1 MSLSRREFTKSVA
14 AAAAAAPIIPAAAAE
29 SARDAVPPVQG
40 QGQQQQ
46 PVPSNEA
53 WALAEYIRV
62 KYGTRLSI
70 TDFNA
75 IVQRID
81 GGLRQAARLNDP
93 KLVNGDEPFFI
104 YRAWRSEA

>member
-1 MSLSRREFTKSVA
+1 MSISRRDFTKSVA
-14 AAAAAAPIIPAAAAE
+14 AAAAVPLIPATGAVDQPAA
-29 SARDAVPPVQG
+29 SAADLPQ

-46 PVPSNEA
+46 PVPGNEA

-81 GGLRQAARLNDP
+81 GGLRGAQRLNDP
-93 KLVNGDEPFFI
+93 KLANGDEPFFI
-104 YRAWRSEA
+104 YRAWRAEA

>member
-14 AAAAAAPIIPAAAAE
+14 AAAALPLVPAASAE
-29 SARDAVPPVQG
+29 SEATPDASPPAPQ
-40 QGQQQQ
+40 QQQQQ
-46 PVPSNEA
+46 PVPSSEG

-62 KYGTRLSI
+62 KYGTRLSM

-75 IVQRID
+75 VVQRID

-93 KLVNGDEPFFI
+93 KLANGDEPFFI
-104 YRAWRSEA
+104 YRAWRSEG

>member
-1 MSLSRREFTKSVA
+1 MSISRRDFTKSVA
-14 AAAAAAPIIPAAAAE
+14 AAAAAAPLVPNLDAE
-29 SARDAVPPVQG
+29 RASDAPSPVQG

-75 IVQRID
+75 VVQRID

-93 KLVNGDEPFFI
+93 KLANGDEPFFI
-104 YRAWRSEA
+104 YRAWRSEG

>member
-1 MSLSRREFTKSVA
+1 MSLSRRDFTKSVA
-14 AAAAAAPIIPAAAAE
+14 AAAAVPLIPIEASAEQSPPAPAP
-29 SARDAVPPVQG
+29 Q

-46 PVPSNEA
+46 PSNEA

-62 KYGTRLSI
+62 KYATRLSI

-75 IVQRID
+75 VVQRID

-93 KLVNGDEPFFI
+93 KLANGDEPFFI
-104 YRAWRSEA
+104 YRAWRSEG

>member
-1 MSLSRREFTKSVA
+1 MSISRRDFTKSVA
-14 AAAAAAPIIPAAAAE
+14 AAAAVPLIPASAASVSPAH
-29 SARDAVPPVQG
+29 AIAPQ

-46 PVPSNEA
+46 PVPGSEA

-81 GGLRQAARLNDP
+81 GTLRGAQRLNEP
-93 KLVNGDEPFFI
+93 KLANGDEPFFI
-104 YRAWRSEA
+104 YRAWRSEG